1 MPLLCD
7 LQCRRL
13 KGADQAAPIQIR
25 QNISDDLAPKL
36 TALHLLLAVKC
47 SHFVNLLMFLF
58 VLAKLLPKSH
68 NLYGNSLDFK
78 LKIYERKKNE
88 YMTHLMNLRSNKV
101 ITKDSCSSPPV
112 KKHFV
117 VPIQVPQDVDGG
129 QLFVYNEDRSVLGG
143 LEREFNPQVVIAH
156 F

>member
-1 MPLLCD
+1 MRNAWASGLDVNPANGHLSPSSPLSSRCGGTGTKRCTGCYLVLFCSED
-7 LQCRRL
+7 CFKKTWPAHKSACKETKAQFKTARL
-13 KGADQAAPIQIR
+13 
-25 QNISDDLAPKL
+25 
-36 TALHLLLAVKC
+36 T
-47 SHFVNLLMFLF
+47 
-58 VLAKLLPKSH
+58 
-68 NLYGNSLDFK
+68 
-78 LKIYERKKNE
+78 NE

-129 QLFVYNEDRSVLGG
+129 QLLVYNEDRSVLGG

>member
-13 KGADQAAPIQIR
+13 KGADHAAPIKIR

-58 VLAKLLPKSH
+58 VLAGLMHKKPKLL
-68 NLYGNSLDFK
+68 GISLETLAK
-78 LKIYERKKNE
+78 YI
-88 YMTHLMNLRSNKV
+88 
-101 ITKDSCSSPPV
+101 
-112 KKHFV
+112 
-117 VPIQVPQDVDGG
+117 
-129 QLFVYNEDRSVLGG
+129 
-143 LEREFNPQVVIAH
+143 
-156 F
+156 